1 MAVDFVGQRKKV
13 FTISLILIIIGLL
26 AMPLNA
32 ALGRNI
38 LNFDIE
44 FQGGTLM
51 HVSIGQAFDTEE
63 DIKPIVIEATG
74 DPSPQLT
81 KVAGEDEVIIKTK
94 PTTPEQREML
104 FESLKSKYNLQDDDE
119 LSVGDVTPTVSGEMK
134 LRAVQAMVVA
144 ALLMLVYI
152 TFRFKDVLMGSSA
165 VLALIHD
172 VLLVFM
178 VYSVFRVP
186 VNNSF
191 IAVMLTILG
200 YSINDT
206 IVIFDR
212 VRENR
217 GKMKRGKKEIINTS
231 IKQSLGRTISTSVTT
246 LIMVLLLYVF
256 GVPSVKEFALPLVVG
271 VAVGTYSS
279 IFIASPLWYELTN
292 IKKKRAA

>member
-1 MAVDFVGQRKKV
+1 MDFVGQRKK
-13 FTISLILIIIGLL
+13 FFIISITLIIIGLL

-32 ALGRNI
+32 ALGNNI

-51 HVSIGQAFDTEE
+51 HVNIGQAFEIDQ

-74 DPSPQLT
+74 DTSPHLT
-81 KVAGEDEVIIKTK
+81 KVAGADEVIIKTK
-94 PTTPEQREML
+94 PTTPEQRTIL
-104 FESLKSKYNLQDDDE
+104 FDNLKDKYNLQDEDE
-119 LSVGDVTPTVSGEMK
+119 LTVGDVTPTVSGEMK
-134 LRAVQAMVVA
+134 LRAVQAMVIA
-144 ALLMLVYI
+144 SLLMLIYI
-152 TFRFKDVLMGSSA
+152 TFRFKDVLMGTSA

-178 VYSVFRVP
+178 IYSVFRVP

-212 VRENR
+212 IRENR
-217 GKMKRGKKEIINTS
+217 GRMKRDNKEIINTS

-246 LIMVLLLYVF
+246 LIMVFLLYIF
-256 GVPSVKEFALPLVVG
+256 GVSSVKEFALPLVVG

-279 IFIASPLWYELTN
+279 IFIASPLWYELTD
-292 IKKKRAA
+292 IKKKKVA